1 MKNQEAFMRKTIV
14 VWLGA
19 MICCALWGS
28 AFPFI
33 KIGYRLFAI
42 PAKETGTQILFAG
55 MRFTLA
61 GILTI
66 ILGSLLSG
74 KMLIPKKESLP
85 RIFKLC
91 LLQTVIQYV
100 FFYVGLA
107 NASGVKAS
115 IIESVNVF
123 AAIFIASLLFHQEK
137 LTARKVMG
145 SLIGFAGVVLVN
157 LNGGSLDAS
166 FQLLGEGAIMLS
178 AVAYAFSS
186 VFIKIYS
193 RDENP
198 VVLSGYQFM
207 MGGVIMVGIGLLMG
221 GKLTT
226 TSGPAIGVLVYL
238 AMVSAVAYSLWG
250 ILLKYN
256 PVSRVSIFG
265 FMNPV
270 FGVILSAILLREG
283 DTLGVTCLISLM
295 LVSLGIYIVNKN

>member
-66 ILGSLLSG
+66 ILGSILSG
-74 KMLIPKKESLP
+74 KILIPKKESLP

-137 LTARKVMG
+137 LTARKVIG

-157 LNGGSLDAS
+157 LNGGSLDAN

-207 MGGVIMVGIGLLMG
+207 VGGVIMVGIGLLMG

-226 TSGPAIGVLVYL
+226 VTGSGMGVLVYL

-283 DTLGVTCLISLM
+283 DTLGVTCLISLI